1 MSSRLQDK
9 LLDIVATATGLNT
22 DPAAVARAEAESRYK
37 QEQSDKALAV
47 SRITRQGAYL
57 GAGLAAFSILAVTV
71 YLLRKTISAQQA
83 EG

>member
-9 LLDIVATATGLNT
+9 LFDIIATQAGLKT
-22 DPAAVARAEAESRYK
+22 DPAAVARAEEESRYK
-37 QEQSDKALAV
+37 QEQSDKALAL
-47 SRITRQGAYL
+47 SRVARQGAYL
-57 GAGLAAFSILAVTV
+57 GAGLTALSIIAVTA

>member
-37 QEQSDKALAV
+37 KEQSDKALAV
-47 SRITRQGAYL
+47 SRIARQSAYL
-57 GAGLAAFSILAVTV
+57 GASLAALSIVAVTA
-71 YLLRKTISAQQA
+71 YLLRKTISAAQT

>member
-9 LLDIVATATGLNT
+9 LLNMVANVTGLKT
-22 DPAAVARAEAESRYK
+22 DKAAVARAESESRYK
-37 QEQSDKALAV
+37 QEQSDKALAL
-47 SRITRQGAYL
+47 SRVARQGAYL
-57 GAGLAAFSILAVTV
+57 GAGLTALSIIAVTA